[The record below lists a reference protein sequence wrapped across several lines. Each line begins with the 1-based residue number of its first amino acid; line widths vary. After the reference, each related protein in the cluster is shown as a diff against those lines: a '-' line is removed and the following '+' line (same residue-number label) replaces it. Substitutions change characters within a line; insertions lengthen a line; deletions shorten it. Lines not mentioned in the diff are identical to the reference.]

1 MTSFWSWGSSMRTDR
16 ALLLVPLL
24 AAVVGCDRNG
34 RDLVQR
40 PDADNP
46 AVLQIGEL
54 AVVDVQPDWLDGN
67 GDIGALYVDP
77 SFCAGQDGEQRC
89 YFGSVGT
96 PEPGVRG
103 GATFTFKGT
112 GDVVTILMDAETVYW
127 NTSISPIAPNESY
140 VYPDNIR
147 DDGDMD
153 LFAGLSTYYTGSP
166 GVTVGDFKGY
176 YTDSL
181 GSTVEIEYT
190 ECQQSGSNDNDDAHS
205 GRGAAEL
212 CTVDTSKHPGVDYTV
227 VLETFSTPL
236 NDGVLSFAAMV
247 ISTPEGES
255 GSGDPIYDIN
265 PSECNLVGEAL
276 DKSSGETLP
285 GTLDLERVFCST
297 TLGDEETLLD
307 LRHYCCDN
315 PELCGDEPPVTACDF
330 SALDTG
336 E

>member
-112 GDVVTILMDAETVYW
+112 GDVVTILMDAETVLRILRRRDGR
-127 NTSISPIAPNESY
+127 SVLEHLDQ
-140 VYPDNIR
+140 PDR
-147 DDGDMD
+147 AERV
-153 LFAGLSTYYTGSP
+153 LCLP
-166 GVTVGDFKGY
+166 G
-176 YTDSL
+176 
-181 GSTVEIEYT
+181 
-190 ECQQSGSNDNDDAHS
+190 Q
-205 GRGAAEL
+205 
-212 CTVDTSKHPGVDYTV
+212 HPG
-227 VLETFSTPL
+227 
-236 NDGVLSFAAMV
+236 
-247 ISTPEGES
+247 
-255 GSGDPIYDIN
+255 
-265 PSECNLVGEAL
+265 
-276 DKSSGETLP
+276 
-285 GTLDLERVFCST
+285 R
-297 TLGDEETLLD
+297 
-307 LRHYCCDN
+307 R
-315 PELCGDEPPVTACDF
+315 
-330 SALDTG
+330 
-336 E
+336 